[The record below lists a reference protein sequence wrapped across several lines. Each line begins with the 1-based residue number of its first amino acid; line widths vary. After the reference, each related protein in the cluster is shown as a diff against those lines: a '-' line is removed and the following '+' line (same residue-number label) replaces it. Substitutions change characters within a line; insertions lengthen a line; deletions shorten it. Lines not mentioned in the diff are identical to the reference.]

1 MKIIYTGLK
10 FTNYNHQLGL
20 SFEHNNF
27 YESLRKLPETEVIYF
42 PYERILELGRDKGNE
57 ELLNLIRSEKPDLF
71 FAFMFTD
78 ELIPEIL
85 DEIKKYT
92 KSIAWFSDDH
102 WRFDNYSRY
111 YAPHFS
117 WVITTYSKAVDRYK
131 KIGIKNIIH
140 SQWAANVNIYGS
152 IIESVKKEIDISF
165 VGAWSRPRQ
174 KIISALKSKGI
185 NVECYGIGWP
195 NGRISSDKMIEIFSS
210 SKISLALNPT
220 PGYLNI
226 NSLGR
231 LFLRRSMDKIV
242 PDFHIWRNFKSFLH
256 RGIAQIKARHFE
268 ISACGGFLMTSMAD
282 NLGDY
287 YKIGEEIVAYKN
299 TNELIEKIIYYLKND
314 EERKKIAEAG
324 YERTIKDHTYN
335 KRFEDI
341 FRMVSRGFIDKILK
355 I

>member
-1 MKIIYTGLK
+1 MKIVYSDLK
-10 FTNYNHQLGL
+10 YANYDLDSGF

-42 PYERILELGRDKGNE
+42 SYERILELGRDKGNE

-140 SQWAANVNIYGS
+140 SQWAVNADIYGS
-152 IIESVKKEIDISF
+152 ITESVKKEIDISF

-174 KIISALKSKGI
+174 KIISALKNKGI
-185 NVECYGIGWP
+185 NVECYGSGWP
-195 NGRISSDKMIEIFSS
+195 NGRISLDKMVEIFSS
-210 SKISLALNPT
+210 SKINLALNPA
-220 PGYLNI
+220 PGYFNK

-231 LFLRRSMDKIV
+231 LLFKRFMNKIV
-242 PDFHIWRNFKSFLH
+242 LDFHIWRNFKSFLH
-256 RGIAQIKARHFE
+256 RGIVQIKARHFE
-268 ISACGGFLMTSMAD
+268 ISACGGFLMTAMAD

-299 TNELIEKIIYYLKND
+299 TNELIEKIKYYLKND
-314 EERKKIAEAG
+314 EERKKIAQAG
-324 YERTIKDHTYN
+324 YLRTIRDHTYQ
-335 KRFEDI
+335 KRFAEM
-341 FRMVSRGFIDKILK
+341 FKKITDAG
-355 I
+355 